1 MKNEKLTASRPSP
14 KLSRPPTRFV
24 SPRMTRRASN
34 PPLLASTNVQKQS
47 PNAIHHNPNH
57 ESNTIT
63 PPLHYCGQ
71 LCQHPPSN
79 PKIRTKHSNFSNSEQ
94 FRAIP
99 TKCDLRKYFSFPR
112 HFPSS
117 QLRRSNE
124 SRLSKIANRKSR
136 HLRSIAVT
144 DGQLKNVFPL
154 HKHLPRYSLRRINAQ
169 HSTTPV
175 LHFPQNPKS

>member
-99 TKCDLRKYFSFPR
+99 TKCDLRNI
-112 HFPSS
+112 FPSQNTSLHHSSGGVTNPVS
-117 QLRRSNE
+117 QKSQ
-124 SRLSKIANRKSR
+124 IVNR
-136 HLRSIAVT
+136 VT
-144 DGQLKNVFPL
+144 YGQLQSPTVSSKMFSLSTNTSPDIASDGLTPSTPL
-154 HKHLPRYSLRRINAQ
+154 P
-169 HSTTPV
+169 T
-175 LHFPQNPKS
+175 KS